1 MSKQRK
7 MTKQRKQRRMLLSI
21 GAVVLIVL
29 IAVLGSQG
37 ISKMWNGEE
46 VSGSGQG
53 TTGLSGGA
61 ATGEGKENTDAGKDG
76 AVSGEGSGNTEKNG
90 DNGTAG
96 NEGSSGDN
104 GTQNGGTEQGKPSG
118 DGEQPNQNEGSGKE
132 GTVKE
137 DPSTPSKEVEL
148 DDPEK
153 VTQTGKGGKNA
164 ALVLAKPTAPKGTF
178 TMQPEQ
184 KLVALTFDDGPDEK
198 YTPAILDILKEKEV
212 KATFFLVGVQVR
224 KFPKMVKRIVDE
236 GHEVGNHS
244 YNHSDLAKLDA
255 AGVKKQIKWTD
266 DLLQQAVGFV
276 PHLVRAPYGSTSS
289 TVKSVIKQGERELI
303 GWTVD
308 TRDWGG
314 ESVEKMLVNIN
325 KNTKPGGV
333 ILMHSFGGKHIKNT
347 VELVPKAIE
356 DLKKQGY
363 TFVTIDELHAAQQQ
377 EKAVVKQ

>member
-1 MSKQRK
+1 MSRQRK
-7 MTKQRKQRRMLLSI
+7 MTKRRKQRRMLLSI
-21 GAVVLIVL
+21 GAVVLVALVVVL
-29 IAVLGSQG
+29 ATQD

-53 TTGLSGGA
+53 TAGLSGGA
-61 ATGEGKENTDAGKDG
+61 GTGDGKETSEAGKDG
-76 AVSGEGSGNTEKNG
+76 AVSGEGSENKGNNEATGNG
-90 DNGTAG
+90 GATG
-96 NEGSSGDN
+96 EN
-104 GTQNGGTEQGKPSG
+104 GTQNGGSEQGESSG
-118 DGEQPNQNEGSGKE
+118 DGDKNNQSEGPGTE

-148 DDPEK
+148 EDPEK
-153 VTQTGKGGKNA
+153 VAQTGKGGKNA
-164 ALVLAKPTAPKGTF
+164 ALVLAKPTAPKGSF
-178 TMQPEQ
+178 TLQPDQ

-198 YTPAILDILKEKEV
+198 YTPAILDILKENDV

-224 KFPKMVKRIVDE
+224 KYPSMVKRIVDE

-266 DLLQQAVGFV
+266 DLFQQAVGFV

-289 TVKSVIKQGERELI
+289 TVKSVLKQGERELI

-314 ESVEKMLVNIN
+314 ESVAKMLVNIN

-333 ILMHSFGGKHIKNT
+333 ILMHSFGGKNIKNT

-363 TFVTIDELHAAQQQ
+363 TFVTIDELHDAQQQ
-377 EKAVVKQ
+377 EKAVAKQ

>member
-1 MSKQRK
+1 MSRQRR

-21 GAVVLIVL
+21 GAVLLVAL
-29 IAVLGSQG
+29 IAVLATQD
-37 ISKMWNGEE
+37 ISKMWNGQE

-53 TTGLSGGA
+53 TAGLSGGA
-61 ATGEGKENTDAGKDG
+61 VTGEEKGTTDADKD
-76 AVSGEGSGNTEKNG
+76 GSGNTEKNG
-90 DNGTAG
+90 AAG
-96 NEGSSGDN
+96 NDGASSEN

-118 DGEQPNQNEGSGKE
+118 DGDKSNQNEGSGTE

-137 DPSTPSKEVEL
+137 PSTPPKEVEL

-153 VTQTGKGGKNA
+153 VTQTGKDGKNA

-224 KFPKMVKRIVDE
+224 KYPSMVKRIVDE
-236 GHEVGNHS
+236 GHAVGNHS

-266 DLLQQAVGFV
+266 DLFQQAVGFV

-289 TVKSVIKQGERELI
+289 TVKSVLKQGERELI

-314 ESVEKMLVNIN
+314 ESVTKMLANIN

-333 ILMHSFGGKHIKNT
+333 VLMHSFGGKHIKNT

-377 EKAVVKQ
+377 QKAVVKQ